1 MIKGKLLLT
10 AALALLLVSCGDDDE
25 SQGANGTEVKFTAG
39 FVPMHTSGTNT
50 RLTTN
55 DN

>member
-10 AALALLLVSCGDDDE
+10 AALTLLLVSCGDDE

-39 FVPMHTSGTNT
+39 FVPMHT
-50 RLTTN
+50 RVRIPV
-55 DN
+55 

>member
-10 AALALLLVSCGDDDE
+10 AALASYWFLRRRGE

-39 FVPMHTSGTNT
+39 FVPSIL
-50 RLTTN
+50 RVRIPV
-55 DN
+55 